1 MRDIVDRIFSRICLS
16 SAGPDSGP
24 YELPPKKIDKYVKR
38 FATKLARTSSPK
50 PAQLIEYTL
59 CKLVKD
65 AKTAQAREAMC
76 KIVAQLC
83 LWSQDAD
90 KYVESWLSSNFEDL
104 TSNRLV
110 VPALLRN
117 QLIHANR
124 LDSVICSWLE
134 KFNSTK
140 SVRFVASLVCDLI
153 AGYPRLAELQDF
165 STTLDLLHRVC
176 TGPTFHIPQSIIAIS
191 MDMDNNQQSTASEID
206 GMRSAFKAWIEL
218 TTKQP
223 RSAAQESDS
232 LRRLILRGMFDE
244 SRNLD
249 AFFRPAL
256 GYCVQLYHDA
266 NDHASELMREEGY
279 KAVCGLADLVMRAYE
294 FSELGDTCSRLFIVN
309 HIFANVLAFV
319 MHISQTGEVKDKL
332 DGRPYYYFFMHT
344 LQLLHDSVELDCEAK
359 RGLYIY
365 LADCFYFIRPTE
377 CLFFVVLWTKLVSD
391 EQLFVNHMLEDEE
404 STGMLVELLC
414 SGMSFIG
421 MYLRASGM
429 YALVRDVDIML
440 QTVFVSLARA
450 RPDFMATH
458 KGRFTDAVHEWQDG
472 HPRITM

>member
-1 MRDIVDRIFSRICLS
+1 
-16 SAGPDSGP
+16 
-24 YELPPKKIDKYVKR
+24 
-38 FATKLARTSSPK
+38 
-50 PAQLIEYTL
+50 
-59 CKLVKD
+59 
-65 AKTAQAREAMC
+65 MC
-76 KIVAQLC
+76 KIVAQLY

-90 KYVESWLSSNFEDL
+90 KFVESWLSRNFEDL
-104 TSNRLV
+104 TSNQLV

-134 KFNSTK
+134 KSHTTE
-140 SVRFVASLVCDLI
+140 SVRFVATLVCDLI
-153 AGYPRLAELQDF
+153 AGYPRLVELKYF
-165 STTLDLLHRVC
+165 STTLDMLHRVC
-176 TGPTFHIPQSIIAIS
+176 TGPTFHIPQSMIATS
-191 MDMDNNQQSTASEID
+191 MEMDNNQQSTASESD
-206 GMRSAFKAWIEL
+206 VMCSAFKTWIEL
-218 TTKQP
+218 TAKQP
-223 RSAAQESDS
+223 RSATQESDF

-256 GYCVQLYHDA
+256 GYCAQLYHDA
-266 NDHASELMREEGY
+266 NDLASELMREEGY
-279 KAVCGLADLVMRAYE
+279 KAVCGLADLVIRSYE
-294 FSELGDTCSRLFIVN
+294 FSELGDTCRRLFIVN

-344 LQLLHDSVELDCEAK
+344 LQLLHDSTELDREAK
-359 RGLYIY
+359 RGMYIY
-365 LADCFYFIRPTE
+365 LADCFHFIRPAE
-377 CLFFVVLWTKLVSD
+377 CLFFVLLWTNLVSD

-404 STGMLVELLC
+404 STGILVELLC
-414 SGMSFIG
+414 SGMNFIG
-421 MYLRASGM
+421 KYLRASGM

-440 QTVFVSLARA
+440 QKVFVSLARA

-472 HPRITM
+472 HENYHVE